1 MFRLIFLSI
10 IFFNNTNLP
19 IIMIYFFSLY
29 NNTNSILI
37 IHMDAE
43 LTTPVHLLSYLFFFL
58 ALSLISIFFLD

>member
-43 LTTPVHLLSYLFFFL
+43 LTTPVHLLSHLFFFL

>member
-29 NNTNSILI
+29 NNTNSII

-43 LTTPVHLLSYLFFFL
+43 LTTPVHLLSHLFFFL